1 MNKSDGL
8 TAVSESLKK
17 DTFNHFQISKQI
29 EVIPNFVDISR
40 FKRKQNCSYRNFIAP
55 NNEKI
60 LIHVSNFRAVKR
72 VEDTIHI
79 LSNLVGRVSVK
90 LLLVGDGPERQ
101 NVEMLAREMNLMHH
115 IHFLGKQDAI
125 EDLLSVSDLFLMPS
139 ASESFGLS
147 ALEAMACQVPVVSSD
162 VGGLPEVNINGI
174 TGYCCKVG
182 DITDMS
188 EKSFQILTND
198 SHLEL
203 LRANSLEQANKFSIQ
218 KIIPIYEEYYKH
230 IIDTFVY

>member
-1 MNKSDGL
+1 
-8 TAVSESLKK
+8 
-17 DTFNHFQISKQI
+17 
-29 EVIPNFVDISR
+29 
-40 FKRKQNCSYRNFIAP
+40 
-55 NNEKI
+55 
-60 LIHVSNFRAVKR
+60 
-72 VEDTIHI
+72 
-79 LSNLVGRVSVK
+79 
-90 LLLVGDGPERQ
+90 
-101 NVEMLAREMNLMHH
+101 
-115 IHFLGKQDAI
+115 
-125 EDLLSVSDLFLMPS
+125 
-139 ASESFGLS
+139 
-147 ALEAMACQVPVVSSD
+147 
-162 VGGLPEVNINGI
+162 VNINGI